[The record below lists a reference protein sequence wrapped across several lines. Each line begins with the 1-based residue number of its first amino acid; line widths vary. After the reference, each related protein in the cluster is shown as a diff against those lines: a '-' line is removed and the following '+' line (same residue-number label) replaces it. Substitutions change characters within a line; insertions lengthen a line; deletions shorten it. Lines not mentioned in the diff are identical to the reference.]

1 MQISAPD
8 VQVAVLV
15 AQEEQRRG
23 EIDDHADARHPEH
36 HLAPYGFGM
45 EQLANALD
53 DDGADGDQQDD
64 GVEQRNENRAAAVAV
79 GIAARGA
86 YLRQAERQQGEQQAR
101 HVAQVVPRVGE
112 QPHRIGEDARRELR
126 GDENRV
132 QQNARDESAVERRE
146 PPNVFVGVI
155 VMRMRHKLRLTINPC
170 GGVPDAVFRYLPCR
184 PAAADEL
191 FGHGDDGR
199 KSRFTPANIRTLPS
213 ICNTYLSGYLPQP
226 QKKPDFPF
234 RLFHSQGAAR
244 YCC

>member
-1 MQISAPD
+1 
-8 VQVAVLV
+8 
-15 AQEEQRRG
+15 
-23 EIDDHADARHPEH
+23 
-36 HLAPYGFGM
+36 M

-155 VMRMRHKLRLTINPC
+155 VM
-170 GGVPDAVFRYLPCR
+170 
-184 PAAADEL
+184 
-191 FGHGDDGR
+191 
-199 KSRFTPANIRTLPS
+199 
-213 ICNTYLSGYLPQP
+213 
-226 QKKPDFPF
+226 
-234 RLFHSQGAAR
+234 
-244 YCC
+244 

>member
-1 MQISAPD
+1 MP
-8 VQVAVLV
+8 
-15 AQEEQRRG
+15 G
-23 EIDDHADARHPEH
+23 HPEH

-234 RLFHSQGAAR
+234 RLFIRRALHVTAADPRQAAR
-244 YCC
+244 KQGPPPARPAA